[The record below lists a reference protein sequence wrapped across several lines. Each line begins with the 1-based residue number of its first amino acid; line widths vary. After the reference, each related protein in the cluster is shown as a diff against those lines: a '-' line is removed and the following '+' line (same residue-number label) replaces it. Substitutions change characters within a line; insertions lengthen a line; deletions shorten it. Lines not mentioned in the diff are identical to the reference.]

1 VPLRDCQRPNA
12 VTRFSLWSR
21 SGGLSFQITISEFCN
36 VVFPVSPELLYTE
49 SITGVKNYQDIFS
62 ISLREG
68 DSRGAYEEIEKFTNL
83 FKSFFIEGDTCNR
96 FLSFQGSLIYC
107 INICQNFSHC
117 FIQVSGDG
125 TSQIDSREQF
135 DQIGVLIKRD
145 IMFLGDGDYFVCDGT
160 LSGGNDYRSLVHA
173 MLVTQGNSTP
183 TGSIRKVFHD
193 WKSCTVKQ

>member
-1 VPLRDCQRPNA
+1 MPLRDCQRPNA

-145 IMFLGDGDYFVCDGT
+145 IMFWAMVT
-160 LSGGNDYRSLVHA
+160 ILSAMVPCPAATTTGAVHA